1 MNYNKNILALATAV
15 CLFVPEVVF
24 AAKQGVIQQKSAND
38 PIVEINFADLQLS
51 EFVKMVAKIPGK
63 NILLSVDVP
72 GKVDFISQKSIRQ
85 SELFDLL
92 INVLET
98 KGFTIIDSQKGY
110 LKVVPSATSLQRI
123 KSCVPFTIFGS
134 FGCLLLTIYLY
145 SHHLHRHPARDR
157 LS

>member
-51 EFVKMVAKIPGK
+51 EFVKMVAKITGK

-110 LKVVPSATSLQRI
+110 LKVVPSAEASKNNLPVNVDTTKIPQMMNKVFQLNTL
-123 KSCVPFTIFGS
+123 K
-134 FGCLLLTIYLY
+134 
-145 SHHLHRHPARDR
+145 ANDA
-157 LS
+157 